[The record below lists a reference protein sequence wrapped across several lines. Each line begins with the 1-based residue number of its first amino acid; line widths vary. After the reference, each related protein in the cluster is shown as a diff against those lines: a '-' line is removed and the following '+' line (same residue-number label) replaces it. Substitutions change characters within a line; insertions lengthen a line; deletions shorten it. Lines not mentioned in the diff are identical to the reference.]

1 MRDFSTIEYLRAG
14 NPRQQ
19 EAYKAMVDIKIMDL
33 LAPYQPVLAGTIPL
47 GINLPA
53 SDLDIIC
60 EVYDHEKFQR
70 DAELLFGGYEDFRCK
85 PKIVNRVMRTVANFA
100 AGGFPFEIFAQSVPV
115 TRQNA
120 YKHMV
125 IEHRILELAGAQASR
140 EIRQRRQQ
148 GMKTE
153 PAFADWLGLPGDP
166 YDALLEL
173 SDWEDRRLAEF
184 VYTAALSRKI
194 SSTYIGKDGMHD

>member
-19 EAYKAMVDIKIMDL
+19 EAYIVMTDMKIMDL
-33 LAPYQPVLAGTIPL
+33 LAPYHPILAGTIPL
-47 GINLPA
+47 GIDLPS

-60 EVYDHEKFQR
+60 EVYDHKKFQR
-70 DAELLFGGYEDFRCK
+70 DMELLFGRYEDFRCK
-85 PKIVNRVMRTVANFA
+85 AKIVNGVMRTVANFSA
-100 AGGFPFEIFAQSVPV
+100 SGFPFEIFGQPVPV

-125 IEHRILELAGAQASR
+125 IEHRILEIAGAQASL
-140 EIRQRRQQ
+140 EIQQRRRQ

-166 YDALLEL
+166 YAALLEL
-173 SDWEDRRLAEF
+173 YDWEDRRLAEL
-184 VYTAALSRKI
+184 V
-194 SSTYIGKDGMHD
+194 GKGGMHD